1 MNIGIDVGG
10 TNIKVGLVNDNGE
23 IVSLRTYLYPR
34 IQPFNKDDANIY
46 TADKFVLKAD
56 DCIVSNFTKNNTPNS
71 TYYRNIKEIRDI
83 DGAKIKADAMVEK
96 LDTNYLK
103 VSINYNNDGF
113 LPKCE
118 YKQIRHI

>member
-1 MNIGIDVGG
+1 M
-10 TNIKVGLVNDNGE
+10 
-23 IVSLRTYLYPR
+23 RTYLYPR
-34 IQPFNKDDANIY
+34 IQPFNNDDANIY

-56 DCIVSNFTKNNTPNS
+56 DCIVSNFTKNNTLNS